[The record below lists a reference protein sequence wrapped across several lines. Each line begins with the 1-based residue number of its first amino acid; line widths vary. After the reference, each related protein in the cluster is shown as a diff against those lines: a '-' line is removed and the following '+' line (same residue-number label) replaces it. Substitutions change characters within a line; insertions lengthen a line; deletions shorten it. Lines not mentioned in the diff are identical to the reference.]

1 MKIYN
6 SLTRQKEV
14 FSTITP
20 GVVKMYT
27 CGQTVYNDIHMGN
40 ARFYVVYDAV
50 RRHLERRGYDVVFVQ
65 NFTDIDDK
73 IIDKANQERCE
84 ASEIAIRYISRT
96 LEDLETLGVKPATV
110 NPRVTEELDVIIDMI
125 QDLLT
130 KGYAYESNGTVYFSV
145 EKFSDYGK
153 LSKKKLESLE
163 AGKRVEVEK
172 EKRSPFDF
180 VLWKPA
186 KECEPKYES
195 PWGDG
200 RPGWHIECSAMVK
213 KYLGDEIDIHGG
225 GEDLIFPHHENE
237 IAQSETSTGKNFAR
251 FWMHCGILTADH
263 KKMSKSSGNFFT
275 FREVISKFPAD
286 VIRFYLLSG
295 HYRMPMEFGETVLEA
310 AEAGLRRIKTC
321 YQNLLFRIDAGDFD
335 STPTNVMENQCRD
348 GFQPT
353 EIETLKKEALEFRI
367 NFDESMD
374 DDFNTADAISA
385 IFELVKFI
393 NVKLASEEKY
403 TLGCFEFMRNELCE
417 LAGYLGFELGN
428 EVQANEAIIEELI
441 EKRNAAKKDKN
452 FAEADR
458 IREELTQMGISI
470 EDTRQGVRW
479 KRT

>member
-6 SLTRQKEV
+6 SLTRQKEN

-20 GVVKMYT
+20 KVVKMYT

-50 RRHLERRGYDVVFVQ
+50 RRHLERRGYEVVFVQ

-73 IIDKANQERCE
+73 IIDKANHEGCE
-84 ASEIAIRYISRT
+84 ASEIANRYISRT
-96 LEDLETLGVKPATV
+96 LEDLEKLGVKTATA
-110 NPRVTEELDVIIDMI
+110 NPRVTEELDAIINLT
-125 QDLLT
+125 QDLLA
-130 KGYAYESNGTVYFSV
+130 KGFAYEASGTVYFSV
-145 EKFSDYGK
+145 EKFYGYGK
-153 LSKKKLESLE
+153 LSGKKLESLE

-172 EKRSPFDF
+172 DKRSPHDF

-186 KECEPKYES
+186 KEGEPRYPS

-237 IAQSETSTGKNFAR
+237 IAQSEAATGRSFAR

-263 KKMSKSSGNFFT
+263 KKMSKSKGNFFT
-275 FREVISKFPAD
+275 FREVASKFPSC

-295 HYRMPMEFGETVLEA
+295 HYRMPMEFGDAVLAA
-310 AEAGLRRIKTC
+310 AEAGFRRIKTC
-321 YQNLLFRIDAGDFD
+321 YQNLQFKISGGDFGT
-335 STPTNVMENQCRD
+335 SIIP
-348 GFQPT
+348 
-353 EIETLKKEALEFRI
+353 KEDVLAFRRS
-367 NFDESMD
+367 FDESMD
-374 DDFNTADAISA
+374 DDFNTADAISD

-393 NVKLASEEKY
+393 NVKLASDEKY
-403 TLGCFEFMRNELCE
+403 ALESLEFLRGELCE
-417 LAGYLGFELGN
+417 LAGYLGFELCKGG
-428 EVQANEAIIEELI
+428 QSADGHIQELVN
-441 EKRNAAKKDKN
+441 KRTAAKKNRN
-452 FAEADR
+452 FDEADR
-458 IREELTQMGISI
+458 IRDELNQMGVVI

-479 KRT
+479 HRK

>member
-6 SLTRQKEV
+6 SLTRQKES

-20 GVVKMYT
+20 GIVKMYT

-50 RRHLERRGYDVVFVQ
+50 RRHLERLGYKVDFVQ

-73 IIDKANQERCE
+73 IIDRANQEGCE
-84 ASEIAIRYISRT
+84 ANDIANRYVSRT
-96 LEDLETLGVKPATV
+96 LEDLEALGVKPATV
-110 NPRVTEELDVIIDMI
+110 NPRVTEELDVIINLI
-125 QDLLT
+125 EDLLA
-130 KGYAYESNGTVYFSV
+130 KSYAYESNGTVYFSV
-145 EKFSDYGK
+145 EKFDEYGK
-153 LSKKKLESLE
+153 LSKKKIDSLE
-163 AGKRVEVEK
+163 AGKRVEVEI
-172 EKRSPFDF
+172 EKQSPNDF

-186 KECEPKYES
+186 KEGEPKYES

-237 IAQSETSTGKNFAR
+237 IAQSEAATGKTFAR

-263 KKMSKSSGNFFT
+263 KKMSKSKGNFFT
-275 FREVISKFPAD
+275 FREVAGKFPAD

-295 HYRMPMEFGETVLEA
+295 HYRMPMEFGDAVLEA

-321 YQNLLFRIDAGDFD
+321 YQNLLFKINAGDFG
-335 STPTNVMENQCRD
+335 SKVIPMED
-348 GFQPT
+348 
-353 EIETLKKEALEFRI
+353 ALVFRS
-367 NFDESMD
+367 NFDNSMN

-393 NVKLASEEKY
+393 NVKLAGDEKY
-403 TLGCFEFMRNELCE
+403 SLDLLEFLQDELCE
-417 LAGYLGFELGN
+417 LAGYLGIHLGN
-428 EVQANEAIIEELI
+428 ETQTTDSTIEELI
-441 EKRNAAKKDKN
+441 EKRNTAKKNKN

-458 IREELTQMGISI
+458 IREELSNMGITI

-479 KRT
+479 KKT